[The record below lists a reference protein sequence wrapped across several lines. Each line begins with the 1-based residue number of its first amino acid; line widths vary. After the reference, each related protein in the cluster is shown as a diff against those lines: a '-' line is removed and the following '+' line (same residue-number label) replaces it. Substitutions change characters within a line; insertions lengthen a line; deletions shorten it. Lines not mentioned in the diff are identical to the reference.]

1 MADDSPS
8 IGARLT
14 PGFIRRRYSLKFA
27 VSFLL
32 VVLVIGSVGAV
43 GYVQTKDTV
52 ETNTQAQ
59 LEETSSLRAS
69 SLSEWT
75 ESMRIQTRTVSA
87 GEELRGEEQGSSYG
101 TAERYLQTRESRLSG
116 DILGMHLVNS
126 STGRV
131 MASTDP
137 ISGFKLEELGVPWA
151 NANVSGKSAEK
162 ADEVWVSDS
171 SYESPLTPYT
181 QGDVVAFASAVPNS
195 DDRYVVVVT
204 RIQTHLDTIKDSE
217 TEGQTRIIN
226 ENGGTVL
233 TPGGSVDQSVHGD
246 GLSAARSSGDTAFET
261 AGSQV
266 HAYAAVDGTQWVAIT
281 SVETNEAFAVRDTV
295 GQNVLLIIASG
306 LLALGFVGVVL
317 GRQTVTPLAKLRD
330 RASQMEDGNLNVN
343 LETRRVDEIGRLY
356 GGFAEMRD
364 SLRDQIQ
371 EAEAARSEAEAA
383 RTEAE
388 RLNTHLERKADEYS
402 QVMRRCADGDLTQR
416 MDAQSQ
422 NEAMT
427 DIANEFNEMIGQI
440 DETVAQLRVFA
451 TSVASASEEVT
462 ASAEEVQ
469 SASQQVSGSVQEIS
483 DGAERQNQQ
492 FQSVSAEM
500 DSLSTTTEEIAA
512 SSNEVADLAQRTA
525 ETGSA
530 GREAAQEAIASMG
543 EIEDESAEAV
553 EAIEDLEAEM
563 AQIDELIEFITDL
576 AKETNMLALNA
587 NIEAS
592 RGSAEGANGDGG
604 DGFAVVAQQ
613 VKELAA
619 ETKDAAEDIEARLEG
634 IQEKTDRTAEEVQKT
649 STRVSENRIAV
660 ENAADALEQ
669 IATYAQRTNDGV
681 QEISAASEEQAASTE
696 EVVAMVDEA
705 ATISEETTAEAE
717 NVAAAAE
724 EQTSSLS
731 EVTKSASSLAQQ
743 ASQLSRALDRFE
755 TESDGT
761 SGEGPLL
768 ADQLSVSGDAVDDAS
783 ADTADAGGADE
794 DDAKSAFEFANYP
807 EQGRE
812 D

>member
-1 MADDSPS
+1 MADDSRS
-8 IGARLT
+8 IGALLT

-27 VSFLL
+27 VSILL
-32 VVLVIGSVGAV
+32 VVVVIGSVGAV

-52 ETNTQAQ
+52 ESNTKVQ
-59 LEETSSLRAS
+59 LQETSSLRAS

-75 ESMRIQTRTVSA
+75 DSMRIQTRAVSA
-87 GEELRGEEQGSSYG
+87 SEELRSDQDG
-101 TAERYLQTRESRLSG
+101 TAERYLQTRESRLSA
-116 DILGMHLVNS
+116 DILGMHMVNS
-126 STGRV
+126 STGEV

-137 ISGFKLEELGVPWA
+137 IEGFALEELGVPWA
-151 NANVSGKSAEK
+151 QADLTGQTAEE
-162 ADEVWVSDS
+162 ADQVWVSDS

-181 QGDVVAFASAVPNS
+181 RGNVVAFASAVPNTE
-195 DDRYVVVVT
+195 DRYVVVVT
-204 RIQTHLDTIKDSE
+204 RIQSHLDTIKDSE

-233 TPGGSVDQSVHGD
+233 TPGGSIDQNVHGD
-246 GLSAARSSGDTAFET
+246 GLQTARSSDDTAFAT
-261 AGSQV
+261 AGGQV
-266 HAYAAVDGTQWVAIT
+266 HAYAPVEGTDWVAIT
-281 SVETNEAFAVRDTV
+281 SVDTETAFAVRDTV
-295 GQNVLLIIASG
+295 GQNVLFIVVSG
-306 LLALGFVGVVL
+306 LVALGFVGVVL
-317 GRQTVTPLAKLRD
+317 GRQTVTPLSRLRD
-330 RASQMEDGNLNVN
+330 RASQMEEGNLNVD
-343 LETRRVDEIGRLY
+343 LETGRVDEIGRLY
-356 GGFAEMRD
+356 DGFAEMRD
-364 SLRDQIQ
+364 SLRNQIQ

-383 RTEAE
+383 RNEAE
-388 RLNTHLERKADEYS
+388 QLNKHLERKADEYS
-402 QVMRRCADGDLTQR
+402 QVMQQVADGDLTRR
-416 MDAQSQ
+416 MDAQSE

-427 DIANEFNEMIGQI
+427 SIANAFNDMIAQM

-469 SASQQVSGSVQEIS
+469 SASQQVSTSVQEIS
-483 DGAERQNQQ
+483 DGAERQNEQ

-530 GREAAQEAIASMG
+530 GRDAAQDAIDSMG
-543 EIEDESAEAV
+543 EIEEESSDAV
-553 EAIEDLEAEM
+553 DAIEELEAEM
-563 AQIDELIEFITDL
+563 EQIDELIEFISDL

-592 RGSAEGANGDGG
+592 RGSADGSGGGG

-619 ETKDAAEDIEARLEG
+619 ETKDAAEDIEDRLEG

-649 STRVSENRIAV
+649 SKRVSENRVAV

-696 EVVAMVDEA
+696 DIVAMVDEA

-755 TESDGT
+755 TESEGET
-761 SGEGPLL
+761 GEGPLL
-768 ADQLSVSGDAVDDAS
+768 ADQLSVSGDAVDDAP
-783 ADTADAGGADE
+783 A
-794 DDAKSAFEFANYP
+794 DDASDDATSAFEFERPNRP
-807 EQGRE
+807 DQGE
-812 D
+812 DD

>member
-1 MADDSPS
+1 MGDDSRS
-8 IGARLT
+8 IGAMLT

-27 VSFLL
+27 VSILL
-32 VVLVIGSVGAV
+32 VVVVIGSVGAV
-43 GYVQTKDTV
+43 GYQQTKDTV
-52 ETNTQAQ
+52 ETNTKAQ
-59 LEETSSLRAS
+59 LQETSSLRAS

-75 ESMRIQTRTVSA
+75 ESMRVQTRSVSA
-87 GEELRGEEQGSSYG
+87 SKELRAGGSTG
-101 TAERYLQTRESRLSG
+101 AAGRYLQSRESRLSD
-116 DILGMHLVNS
+116 DILGIHMVNS
-126 STGRV
+126 STDEV

-137 ISGFKLEELGVPWA
+137 IAGFDLTELGVPWA
-151 NANVSGKSAEK
+151 NANLTGQSAEK
-162 ADEVWVSDS
+162 ADQVWVSGS

-181 QGDVVAFASAVPNS
+181 RGNVVAFASAVPNT

-204 RIQTHLDTIKDSE
+204 RIQTHLETIKDSE

-233 TPGGSVDQSVHGD
+233 TPGGSVDQNVHGD
-246 GLSAARSSGDTAFET
+246 GLSSARSSGGTAFET
-261 AGSQV
+261 ANGQV

-281 SVETNEAFAVRDTV
+281 SVDTNAAFAVRDTV
-295 GQNVLLIIASG
+295 GRNVLFIVVSG
-306 LLALGFVGVVL
+306 LLALGLVGVVL
-317 GRQTVTPLAKLRD
+317 GRQTVTPLSKLRD
-330 RASQMEDGNLNVN
+330 RASQMEDGNLNVD
-343 LETRRVDEIGRLY
+343 LETGRVDEIGRLY
-356 GGFAEMRD
+356 DGFAEMRD
-364 SLRDQIQ
+364 SLRNQIQ

-383 RTEAE
+383 RNEAE
-388 RLNTHLERKADEYS
+388 HLNTHLERKADEYS
-402 QVMRRCADGDLTQR
+402 QVMRHCADGDLTQR

-530 GREAAQEAIASMG
+530 GREAAQEAIASMA
-543 EIEDESAEAV
+543 EIEDESSDAV
-553 EAIEDLEAEM
+553 QAIADLEAEM

-592 RGSAEGANGDGG
+592 RGSADGNGGSG

-634 IQEKTDRTAEEVQKT
+634 IQEKTDRTAEEVQQT
-649 STRVSENRIAV
+649 SKRVSENRVAV

-669 IATYAQRTNDGV
+669 IATYAQQTNDGV
-681 QEISAASEEQAASTE
+681 QEISAASEEQAATTE

-755 TESDGT
+755 TESDGVT
-761 SGEGPLL
+761 GDGPLL
-768 ADQLSVSGDAVDDAS
+768 ADQLSTS
-783 ADTADAGGADE
+783 ADPVDEAGDQPTGAGASSDAEAN
-794 DDAKSAFEFANYP
+794 SAFQFEHPDQP
-807 EQGRE
+807 EQGE
-812 D
+812 DD